1 MSKTVVPT
9 PPQNIIIAE
18 ENQEVLARIV
28 LSEMVWN
35 ENTLMG
41 NVSDKL
47 TGKPIEG
54 VCVKVCDNEY
64 NPIAYNYSDID
75 GNFTIEGNFSPSI
88 RVLAGK
94 KGYGTISS
102 EALPTSGLDRKALN
116 LELFPLP
123 KLGATIFGNV
133 RDAQQ
138 KPLSGIRITIYRS
151 NSLNPYD
158 VAFTNQEGL
167 FVFDNIEEGDYRISF
182 QSLSY
187 NDRVVNIEILR
198 EHNIVTL
205 ETVFLKKK
213 ILKGTIHGIVTDK
226 NNVPVSNALVMLCNS
241 NNIPVQITYTNE
253 DGAYL
258 FYRLDMG
265 TYTVIAK

>member
-9 PPQNIIIAE
+9 PPQNIVIAE
-18 ENQEVLARIV
+18 DNQEILAKIV
-28 LSEMVWN
+28 LTEMVWN
-35 ENTLMG
+35 KNTLMG

-54 VCVKVCDNEY
+54 VCIKVCDNGY
-64 NPIAYNYSDID
+64 NPIAYNFSDID
-75 GNFTIEGNFSPSI
+75 GNFTIEGDFSVSI

-94 KGYGTISS
+94 KDYGTISS
-102 EALPTSGLDRKALN
+102 EALPSSGLDRKALN

-123 KLGATIFGNV
+123 KLGTTIFGNV
-133 RDAQQ
+133 KDIQQ

-158 VAFTNQEGL
+158 FTFTNQDGL
-167 FVFDNIEEGDYRISF
+167 FVFDNIEQGDYRISF
-182 QSLSY
+182 QSLSF
-187 NDRVVNIEILR
+187 NERVLNVEVGR

-213 ILKGTIHGIVTDK
+213 ILKGTIHGIITDK
-226 NNVPVSNALVMLCNS
+226 NDVPVSNALVVLCNS

-265 TYTVIAK
+265 TYSVIAK